1 MHTGTKN
8 EKRSRGRPRSYDPE
22 QALSDARDAFWD
34 GGYSGT
40 SLDALSES
48 TGMNRPSLYGAFG
61 DKHALYLST
70 LDRYV
75 ETGLQG
81 MEAAL
86 GGDRPLADA
95 LMSVYDGALAIY
107 LPVGVAPRGCFLI
120 GTALAESRVDQE
132 VRDKLAAGLNTF
144 DASFERRL
152 ERAKAAGELDSAANP
167 AVLAK
172 VASAILHS
180 LALRSRAGDSHA
192 SLRATAKAGV
202 ALICGMQAEPPR
214 KTVRKPRGGGGGGVP
229 ATSALDEAPVRRKS
243 NR

>member
-8 EKRSRGRPRSYDPE
+8 DKRSRGRPRSYDPE

-75 ETGLQG
+75 ESGLQG

-86 GGDRPLADA
+86 AGDRPLADA

-107 LPVGVAPRGCFLI
+107 LPVGETARGCFLI
-120 GTALAESRVDQE
+120 GTALAESRTDQE

-152 ERAKAAGELDSAANP
+152 ERAKASGELDSAANP

-172 VASAILHS
+172 VASAVLHS
-180 LALRSRAGDSHA
+180 LALRSRAGDSRA

-202 ALICGMQAEPPR
+202 ALICGTPAELTR
-214 KTVRKPRGGGGGGVP
+214 KVVRKPRGGGDERATDALEETP
-229 ATSALDEAPVRRKS
+229 AKRKA